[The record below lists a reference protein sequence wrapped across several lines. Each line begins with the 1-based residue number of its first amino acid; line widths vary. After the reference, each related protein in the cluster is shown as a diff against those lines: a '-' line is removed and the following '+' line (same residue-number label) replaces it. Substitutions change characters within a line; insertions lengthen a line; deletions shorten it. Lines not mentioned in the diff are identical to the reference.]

1 MTLFNRDKPQSAPAS
16 QQKPSATQT
25 PRETT
30 LPPQPQTRSE
40 SAAPKP
46 QAEVLPPL
54 PVKPTIQPSTPS
66 QTSTIHSRTGATMA
80 SVISKALKITGELES
95 TEDIQID
102 GQIEGDVRGVGVK
115 IGQNA
120 RVKGTVYGDEVELA
134 GTIEGRIEAKKVI
147 LAGTARMTGD
157 ICHQDIKIESGAYIN
172 GSLKPELNK
181 ADGKPV
187 HKPAGPSA
195 SVSTAGVSPGNGNAT
210 AAAH

>member
-1 MTLFNRDKPQSAPAS
+1 MTLFNRDKPQSVP
-16 QQKPSATQT
+16 QQKPQSATQT
-25 PRETT
+25 PREV
-30 LPPQPQTRSE
+30 PPHTHQAKSE
-40 SAAPKP
+40 SAKP
-46 QAEVLPPL
+46 VEAARVEVLPPL
-54 PVKPTIQPSTPS
+54 PVKPTMQPATPS
-66 QTSTIHSRTGATMA
+66 QTQTMNSRTGATMA

-181 ADGKPV
+181 AEAKPV
-187 HKPAGPSA
+187 HKPVLAATAATSPASA
-195 SVSTAGVSPGNGNAT
+195 GNAT
-210 AAAH
+210 AAVATH